1 MKSKDIEALLK
12 QRYILMDDD
21 DRDTINEM
29 MYDSKTGPVIRRFL
43 GGSIGPNIKVP
54 KPKRMSLGKRVTMQP
69 PGFIGGYDPNVAPE
83 KTVADDKPMDARDG
97 DFIINAAAAE
107 FAGKQDIET
116 MINKAITNLQEK
128 GVDVSFG
135 NPKMNIREKVQ
146 LLVSQN
152 EVYIPKALAKEI
164 GYDRLEKINN
174 RGKKRTQEVQDQV
187 EQRQARY
194 GGAIKMSEGSVVKAD
209 YNTLNSILQ
218 FFGLQQGPTESEI
231 REKERAKKVPKRKD
245 QGFALKPPAMPEEL
259 RAKKDKELNLFNLA
273 SGAVDMSEG
282 GVKTE
287 SYIPKF
293 KSGKVIGQSGVT
305 IGRGVDL
312 GQHSAKELRK
322 MGMTE
327 DLMKVFEPF
336 IGLKKEKATAAHKK
350 FNLSYEDAKYAS
362 DVMLYKKIDEY
373 NRIFKR
379 FKNVP
384 SERMKAVLVA
394 EHFGG
399 RLGTDDYKLFRDTL
413 IKTGFDLQKAYDVGI
428 FNNPKIKGTV
438 YKNAAKNL
446 LNWYYKDSKPAGTVI
461 EPADENKKG
470 FIVPDVDA
478 QGIPVKRIKT

>member
-21 DRDTINEM
+21 DRDAINEM

-187 EQRQARY
+187 
-194 GGAIKMSEGSVVKAD
+194 
-209 YNTLNSILQ
+209 
-218 FFGLQQGPTESEI
+218 
-231 REKERAKKVPKRKD
+231 
-245 QGFALKPPAMPEEL
+245 
-259 RAKKDKELNLFNLA
+259 
-273 SGAVDMSEG
+273 
-282 GVKTE
+282 
-287 SYIPKF
+287 
-293 KSGKVIGQSGVT
+293 
-305 IGRGVDL
+305 
-312 GQHSAKELRK
+312 
-322 MGMTE
+322 
-327 DLMKVFEPF
+327 
-336 IGLKKEKATAAHKK
+336 
-350 FNLSYEDAKYAS
+350 
-362 DVMLYKKIDEY
+362 
-373 NRIFKR
+373 
-379 FKNVP
+379 
-384 SERMKAVLVA
+384 
-394 EHFGG
+394 
-399 RLGTDDYKLFRDTL
+399 
-413 IKTGFDLQKAYDVGI
+413 
-428 FNNPKIKGTV
+428 
-438 YKNAAKNL
+438 
-446 LNWYYKDSKPAGTVI
+446 
-461 EPADENKKG
+461 
-470 FIVPDVDA
+470 
-478 QGIPVKRIKT
+478 